1 LISSLKE
8 EPDWM
13 LDFRYNAFERFLKMK
28 EPRWSYNQYPIIDFQ
43 GIYICYYSAPKKKPP
58 LNSLEEADRNL
69 LSIWID
75 WGFLRLKGLDWLMLL
90 FMLFS

>member
-1 LISSLKE
+1 
-8 EPDWM
+8 
-13 LDFRYNAFERFLKMK
+13 MK

-75 WGFLRLKGLDWLMLL
+75 WGFLRLKGLDWLMLVFYIFCSISKAIQTYPDL
-90 FMLFS
+90 VRK